1 MIFSGTTNWIKKRM
15 HLSSLCISLYR
26 RDLDESIAQTE
37 RNVNACLRCAA
48 SFASFCE
55 AFSRMCFGWLGAFAL
70 IALYWIVD
78 TALAIA
84 CWSSNDAAT
93 CVVSNGLTVIL
104 AVFVIVFVVVIAIL
118 GVLGGGNSSSSS
130 STSWDGGSTSFIF
143 FMNYPDDQLPWEDG
157 KSNFTTAMIVLLI
170 PAFILV
176 LFFFLS
182 CARGS

>member
-1 MIFSGTTNWIKKRM
+1 
-15 HLSSLCISLYR
+15 
-26 RDLDESIAQTE
+26 
-37 RNVNACLRCAA
+37 
-48 SFASFCE
+48 
-55 AFSRMCFGWLGAFAL
+55 MCFGWLGAFAL

-182 CARGS
+182 FTR